1 MLKKE
6 EMRQWLRDRLQL
18 QSRLTTG
25 ALAGMIAL
33 GAIGTLMEFILF
45 YFIIRGGFF
54 RDPAPRI
61 LSFLATAAV
70 LAAIQA
76 VTWLRMPKQ
85 LADVEHEAELE
96 DGVTLVK
103 VAPTMTAVWTY
114 AFGSLESDRSW
125 VEMLLGV
132 LSLPQRLCSAAFFTW
147 QRQKELLSIAVEPC
161 AAIIRLLHKEGERVE
176 LKTIVA
182 EIDPDDLVSVLRQL
196 SLIDGV
202 VFLSRKT
209 FGLSL
214 ATRLVDDIIEWK
226 EKKTAEKS
234 ASL

>member
-33 GAIGTLMEFILF
+33 GVIATLLEFILF
-45 YFIIRGGFF
+45 YFIINFGFISSGVM
-54 RDPAPRI
+54 A
-61 LSFLATAAV
+61 FLATAAI

-125 VEMLLGV
+125 VEMLLGL
-132 LSLPQRLCSAAFFTW
+132 LSLPQRLCSAAWFTW
-147 QRQKELLSIAVEPC
+147 QRQKELLSVAVEPC

-176 LKTIVA
+176 LQKIVT
-182 EIDPDDLVSVLRQL
+182 EINPGDMVAVLRQL

-234 ASL
+234 VSL